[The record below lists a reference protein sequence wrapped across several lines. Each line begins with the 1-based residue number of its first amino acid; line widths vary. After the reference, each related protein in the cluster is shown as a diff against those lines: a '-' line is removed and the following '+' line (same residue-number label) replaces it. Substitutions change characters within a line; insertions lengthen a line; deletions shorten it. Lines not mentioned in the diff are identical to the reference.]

1 MEEYFDEEPYL
12 FKDCH
17 STYALAVAHANF
29 FKGGQLKLPV
39 SIRKRGKWVNVII
52 YQINVKTAEC
62 ETHEKIVIEP
72 FLTPEYLGKIP
83 KDRMFGGIVAYTKGG
98 NPKILSSV
106 IAMKKDGTIE
116 ICPCDEEGKFFFDEF
131 YENED
136 EMNAVC
142 IEFTYIVD
150 DLNPEQT
157 PKLMSVLQELNHLT
171 DDEQERLTRVG
182 MATAKDE
189 NGDAI
194 EIN

>member
-52 YQINVKTAEC
+52 LQINVKTAEC

-72 FLTPEYLGKIP
+72 FLAPEYLGKIP
-83 KDRMFGGIVAYTKGG
+83 KDRIFGGIVAYTKEG

-116 ICPCDEEGKFFFDEF
+116 IYPCDEEGKFFFEF
-131 YENED
+131 YKDED

-171 DDEQERLTRVG
+171 DEQQENLTRVEGKPDVGGGG
-182 MATAKDE
+182 M
-189 NGDAI
+189 
-194 EIN
+194 EIIN

>member
-62 ETHEKIVIEP
+62 DTHEKIVIEP

-116 ICPCDEEGKFFFDEF
+116 IYPCDEEGKFFFEF
-131 YENED
+131 YKDED

-157 PKLMSVLQELNHLT
+157 PKLMSVLQKKNHLS
-171 DDEQERLTRVG
+171 DEEQADLTRIEVEG
-182 MATAKDE
+182 KPIEGDE
-189 NGDAI
+189 VMEN
-194 EIN
+194 N

>member
-12 FKDCH
+12 FKNCH

-62 ETHEKIVIEP
+62 DTHEKIVIEP

-83 KDRMFGGIVAYTKGG
+83 KDRMFGGIVAYTKEG

-106 IAMKKDGTIE
+106 ITMKKDGTIE
-116 ICPCDEEGKFFFDEF
+116 ICPCDEEGKFFFEF
-131 YENED
+131 YKDED

-157 PKLMSVLQELNHLT
+157 PKLMSVLQKKNHLL
-171 DDEQERLTRVG
+171 DEEQADLTR
-182 MATAKDE
+182 
-189 NGDAI
+189 I
-194 EIN
+194 EVEGKPIEGEEVMDIN

>member
-62 ETHEKIVIEP
+62 DTHEKIVIEP

-83 KDRMFGGIVAYTKGG
+83 KDRMFGGIVAYTKEG

-116 ICPCDEEGKFFFDEF
+116 IYPCDEGGKFFFEF
-131 YENED
+131 YKDED
-136 EMNAVC
+136 EINAVC

-157 PKLMSVLQELNHLT
+157 PKLMSVLQKKNHLS
-171 DDEQERLTRVG
+171 DEEQADLTHVEEKPNVG
-182 MATAKDE
+182 GGGM
-189 NGDAI
+189 
-194 EIN
+194 EIIN

>member
-1 MEEYFDEEPYL
+1 M
-12 FKDCH
+12 
-17 STYALAVAHANF
+17 AVAHANF

-62 ETHEKIVIEP
+62 DTHEKIVIEP

-83 KDRMFGGIVAYTKGG
+83 KDRMFGGIVAYTKEG

-106 IAMKKDGTIE
+106 ITMKKDGTIE
-116 ICPCDEEGKFFFDEF
+116 ICPCDEEGKFFFEF
-131 YENED
+131 YKDED

-171 DDEQERLTRVG
+171 DEQQENLTRVG

>member
-62 ETHEKIVIEP
+62 DTHEKIVIEP

-83 KDRMFGGIVAYTKGG
+83 KDRIFGGIVAYTKEG

-116 ICPCDEEGKFFFDEF
+116 IYPCDEEGKFFFEF
-131 YENED
+131 YKDED

-171 DDEQERLTRVG
+171 DEQQENLTRVEGKPDVGGGG
-182 MATAKDE
+182 M
-189 NGDAI
+189 
-194 EIN
+194 EIIN

>member
-29 FKGGQLKLPV
+29 FKDGQLKLPV

-52 YQINVKTAEC
+52 HQINVKTAEC
-62 ETHEKIVIEP
+62 DTHEKIVIEP

-116 ICPCDEEGKFFFDEF
+116 ICPCDEEGKFFFEF
-131 YENED
+131 YKDED

-157 PKLMSVLQELNHLT
+157 PKLMSALQELNHLT
-171 DDEQERLTRVG
+171 DDEQADLTHVEGKPVVG
-182 MATAKDE
+182 
-189 NGDAI
+189 GGGAI

>member
-62 ETHEKIVIEP
+62 NTHEKIVIEP
-72 FLTPEYLGKIP
+72 FLTPEYLGEIP

-98 NPKILSSV
+98 NPKILTSV

-116 ICPCDEEGKFFFDEF
+116 ICPCDEEGKFFFEF
-131 YENED
+131 YKDED

-157 PKLMSVLQELNHLT
+157 PKLMSVLQKKNHLT
-171 DDEQERLTRVG
+171 DEEQADLTHVEEKPIVG
-182 MATAKDE
+182 GGGM
-189 NGDAI
+189 
-194 EIN
+194 EIIN

>member
-62 ETHEKIVIEP
+62 DTHEKIVIEP

-83 KDRMFGGIVAYTKGG
+83 KDRMFGGIVAYTKEG

-106 IAMKKDGTIE
+106 ITMKKDGTIE
-116 ICPCDEEGKFFFDEF
+116 ICPCDEEGKFFFEF
-131 YENED
+131 YKDED

-150 DLNPEQT
+150 DLNLEQT
-157 PKLMSVLQELNHLT
+157 PKLMSVLQKKNHLL
-171 DDEQERLTRVG
+171 DEEQADLTRIVVEG
-182 MATAKDE
+182 KP
-189 NGDAI
+189 I
-194 EIN
+194 EGEEVMDIN